1 MKRFIVRASAS
12 LFLVLGALVPAA
24 ADSSTDM
31 NAPVPNQVAY
41 ADLAHGHWVCVS
53 FFSGSQRTDRRMPA
67 QDGWASFNGGSTVET
82 FKVFSQGDDHLAVKM
97 HRVIKI
103 SGSEAVTDQVLPVW
117 VNEPGLADRV
127 KLHDGSSAVAYLIM
141 KPAH

>member
-12 LFLVLGALVPAA
+12 LFLVLGAWAPAS

-41 ADLAHGHWVCVS
+41 ADLAHGHWICVS
-53 FFSGSQRTDRRMPA
+53 FFSGGQRTDRRMPA
-67 QDGWASFNGGSTVET
+67 QDGWADFNAGSIDEK
-82 FKVFSQGDDHLAVKM
+82 FKVFSQDDDHLAVKM
-97 HRVIKI
+97 HRVTETNGAK
-103 SGSEAVTDQVLPVW
+103 AVTDQVLPIW
-117 VNEPGLADRV
+117 VNEPGPGNRV
-127 KLHDGSSAVAYLIM
+127 KLNDGSSAVAYLIM

>member
-1 MKRFIVRASAS
+1 MKRIIVRASAS
-12 LFLVLGALVPAA
+12 LLLALGAFIPAA

-53 FFSGSQRTDRRMPA
+53 FFSGGQRTDRRMPA
-67 QDGWASFNGGSTVET
+67 QDGWASFNGTNTVET

-97 HRVIKI
+97 HRVTEKD
-103 SGSEAVTDQVLPVW
+103 GTKAVMDQVLPIW
-117 VNEPGLADRV
+117 VNEPGPADRV
-127 KLHDGSSAVAYLIM
+127 KLNDGSSAVAYLIM